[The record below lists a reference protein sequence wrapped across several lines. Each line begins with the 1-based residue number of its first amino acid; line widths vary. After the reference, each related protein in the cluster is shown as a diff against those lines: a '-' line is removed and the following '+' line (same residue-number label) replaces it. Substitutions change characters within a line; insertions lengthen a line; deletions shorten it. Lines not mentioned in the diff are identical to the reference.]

1 MILKHIMSNHLIA
14 CHFSFHFHFMSCI
27 SFHFHFISFNFIF
40 HFISS
45 HLISFHC
52 HFIFILFHFISFHF
66 ISFPTM
72 SCHISNHTAN
82 RMRSH
87 HILNLVIYGFFVSI
101 QINASHIISY
111 QIAYQIISCHSTYHV
126 TYHFC
131 HFTYLILNRT
141 FFLNN
146 TQPNHFTSFQIK

>member
-27 SFHFHFISFNFIF
+27 SFSFHFISFR
-40 HFISS
+40 
-45 HLISFHC
+45 LISF
-52 HFIFILFHFISFHF
+52 FILFHFISFHF
-66 ISFPTM
+66 IVISFHFISFSFPTM

-87 HILNLVIYGFFVSI
+87 HIMNLVIYGFFVST
-101 QINASHIISY
+101 QIKASHIISY

-131 HFTYLILNRT
+131 HFTYLILHRT
-141 FFLNN
+141 FF
-146 TQPNHFTSFQIK
+146 